1 MQPFNRIWAIVVTV
15 WVMCGITPI
24 AAQSIDD
31 AARDIL
37 TTYDF
42 EPSKMSFQE
51 QAERAPLLSKL
62 WDRYGKSRDRY
73 RPALLSAL
81 RSDGAREQLYCDGG
95 MLLLANSMNAA
106 DDALGIASIK
116 RCSLA
121 EIQHTPY
128 LYAIHALALKGI
140 DTTDLQFRILERPK
154 YSAFIVMHSLT
165 LGQDYAFLYPF
176 LVREESAYVPALIER
191 LKIEREPVAQ
201 KSLVRALWYAATGQA
216 ITALRE
222 FSKSNRADAD
232 VKSTLRKR
240 LATVDDIRSRP
251 RNDSKIDAIRKQFG
265 VPASAS
271 ERELREKRRVRM
283 RSISDEALYD
293 LEAYTALIYLAIK

>member
-1 MQPFNRIWAIVVTV
+1 MHAFKRILSIVAAV
-15 WVMCGITPI
+15 WLMCSTTSI

-31 AARDIL
+31 AMRDIRM
-37 TTYDF
+37 TYDF

-51 QAERAPLLSKL
+51 QAERAPLLSTL
-62 WDRYGKSRDRY
+62 WDRYDKNRDIY

-81 RSDGAREQLYCDGG
+81 RSEGAREQLYCDGG
-95 MLLLANSMNAA
+95 MLLLARSKDVG
-106 DDALGIASIK
+106 DDTLGIASIK

-128 LYAIHALALKGI
+128 LYTLHALALKGI
-140 DTTDLQFRILERPK
+140 DTTELQFRILERPK

-176 LVREESAYVPALIER
+176 LVREESAYVPVLIER

-201 KSLVRALWYAATGQA
+201 KSLVRALWYAATDRA
-216 ITALRE
+216 INALRE
-222 FSKSNRADAD
+222 YSNSNHADTD
-232 VKSTLRKR
+232 VKSELRKR
-240 LATVDDIRSRP
+240 LGTVDDIRSRP
-251 RNDSKIDAIRKQFG
+251 NDDSMLNAVRKHVG
-265 VPASAS
+265 VPTSAT
-271 ERELREKRRVRM
+271 ERDLREKRRVRM

-293 LEAYTALIYLAIK
+293 LEAYTALIYRAMK